1 MKTTLA
7 KRSALALVLTS
18 AMAFSGTSA
27 YATGIPVVDGA
38 AIAQSVTNHIE
49 NIAQMAKQLTEAQ
62 KQLQQMKQQYQAIT
76 GNKGSADILKNGGIS
91 DDILS
96 SFEDLMK
103 GNTADIAQRVQDYF
117 GKNIN
122 CPDGA
127 NKAFCTAEYEGIIK
141 EAYAEKLN
149 TELQNRLQK
158 VQELSQRAQSANDAK
173 SMQELQANIALE
185 ANAIAIL
192 KQQSDN
198 FERLQEAQKE
208 IAIKKAKE
216 NYFNDAYELY
226 HQQKNS
232 TKSTGENSEYS
243 AIFQ

>member
-1 MKTTLA
+1 MKIQTAAKTLA
-7 KRSALALVLTS
+7 ISLSISLAALNANAS
-18 AMAFSGTSA
+18 
-27 YATGIPVVDGA
+27 GIPVVDGA
-38 AIAQSVTNHIE
+38 AITQAAQNQIQTIM
-49 NIAQMAKQLTEAQ
+49 QMAKQLTEAQ

-76 GNKGSADILKNGGIS
+76 GNKGFADILKNGGIS